1 VVTEE
6 RYNKPDDKYVREL
19 NLLIC
24 LFTYGTAKPYLPLK
38 VYLFAFVSN
47 IDLLSMHAGQ

>member
-1 VVTEE
+1 MVTEE
-6 RYNKPDDKYVREL
+6 RYNKPGDKYVREL

-38 VYLFAFVSN
+38 VYLFAFVWN